1 MLVFPDTNVLYRIRL
16 ADLLLRA
23 CAMHLFTLAWSDEL
37 LSELSRV
44 LSKKKKLPRE
54 AVEGF
59 IEAIKSISPL
69 GRIDP
74 SHYQHLVAR
83 MLGPDASDH
92 VLSAAIRGGQ
102 IDILITDNLS
112 DFPASDVGDQCNV
125 CTPDEFFSTLIRKYP
140 TEMNLI
146 IREIIEQLIRPR
158 LTLEELR
165 QQYANSGLL
174 EFARLIA

>member
-1 MLVFPDTNVLYRIRL
+1 
-16 ADLLLRA
+16 
-23 CAMHLFTLAWSDEL
+23 MHLFTLAWSDEL

-44 LSKKKKLPRE
+44 LSEKKKLSRE
-54 AVEGF
+54 AVDGF
-59 IEAIKSISPL
+59 IEAIKSVSPL

-74 SHYQHLVAR
+74 SYYQHLIAR
-83 MLGPDASDH
+83 MLGSDPSDH
-92 VLSAAIRGGQ
+92 VFSAAVRGGQ
-102 IDILITDNLS
+102 VDVLITDNLS
-112 DFPASDVGDQCNV
+112 DFPASDVGEQCKV

-140 TEMNLI
+140 LEMNLI
-146 IREIIEQLIRPR
+146 IREIIEQLIRPH

>member
-16 ADLLLRA
+16 ADLLLRS

-44 LSKKKKLPRE
+44 LSEKK
-54 AVEGF
+54 V
-59 IEAIKSISPL
+59 
-69 GRIDP
+69 D
-74 SHYQHLVAR
+74 V
-83 MLGPDASDH
+83 
-92 VLSAAIRGGQ
+92 
-102 IDILITDNLS
+102 LITENLS
-112 DFPASDVGDQCNV
+112 DFPASDVGEQCEV
-125 CTPDEFFSTLIRKYP
+125 CTPDEFFSRLIRKYP
-140 TEMNLI
+140 LEMNLI